1 MKLNYFLIPLFIIAI
16 SYFGSSVT
24 SGGMAWYKTLV
35 LPAIAPP
42 GYFIG
47 IIWTIIYILVGASA
61 ILFWNKNKND
71 AEFRITALWFV
82 VNGLLN
88 LFWSFVFFKAHFL
101 GWSIVEMSFLN
112 LTTLVLI
119 YRLWRNNRTSAWLLT
134 PYVAWV
140 SFATYLAF
148 LIWKLN

>member
-1 MKLNYFLIPLFIIAI
+1 MKLNYFLIPLFIISI
-16 SYFGSSVT
+16 SYFGGGIT
-24 SGGMAWYKTLV
+24 SQNMGWYKTLA

-47 IIWTIIYILVGASA
+47 IVWTIIYVLAGASA

-71 AEFRITALWFV
+71 SGFRIIALWFI

-88 LFWSFVFFKAHFL
+88 LFWSFVFFKAHLL
-101 GWSIVEMSFLN
+101 GWAIVEMSFLN
-112 LTTLVLI
+112 ATTIVLI
-119 YRLWRNNRTSAWLLT
+119 WRLWKNNKISAWLLL